1 MPSMGYHKQEA
12 PVAVAWLPELL
23 ACDRLRVFLSYDYF
37 LRVLPLAIGG
47 VDHVDAGGEVE
58 AILSAVDREA
68 AYLRAA

>member
-1 MPSMGYHKQEA
+1 MGYHKQEA
-12 PVAVAWLPELL
+12 PVAVAWLPEL

>member
-12 PVAVAWLPELL
+12 PVATRPLPELL
-23 ACDRLRVFLSYDYF
+23 ACSRLRVFLSYDYF

-47 VDHVDAGGEVE
+47 VDHVDAGGQVE
-58 AILSAVDREA
+58 AILSAVDRET